1 MRAAATLLGKATAR
15 RLSLPDRG
23 VEIALL
29 DWGGEGPPAL
39 FHHANGFCKGIWAQV
54 AAGLCGHFR
63 VVAMDARGHGDSRFL
78 SEEPSFG
85 WEVFARDV
93 VAVAEALCDEFGV
106 SGLGLG
112 VGHSFGGTSILGAA
126 ALRPE
131 LFEGLVVLDPV
142 TPPPAAGRDSPGSEL
157 ARRARKRRCE
167 WPSREE
173 ARAWLAERELFSS
186 WDPVALDLYLLDG
199 LRPAARGGVELKCP
213 PWVEAA
219 VFSGD
224 RLDLAAWLERVEA
237 TCLWVWAE
245 RGSFP
250 RALQEGLAA
259 GMRRSQFRVAHTGHL
274 LPMEAPRWVADAI
287 LDFATAQGLG
297 GEVGGGRGALVG
309 SSADS

>member
-1 MRAAATLLGKATAR
+1 MQVASTLLEKATPR

-39 FHHANGFCKGIWAQV
+39 FHHANGFCKGSWAQV
-54 AAGLCGHFR
+54 AAGLHGRFR
-63 VVAMDARGHGDSRFL
+63 TIAMDARGHGDSRFL
-78 SEEPSFG
+78 SEEPCFG

-93 VAVAEALCDEFGV
+93 VAVAEALCNELGV
-106 SGLGLG
+106 AQLGLG
-112 VGHSFGGTSILGAA
+112 VGHSFGGTSILRAA

-131 LFEGLVVLDPV
+131 LFGGLVVLDPV
-142 TPPPAAGRDSPGSEL
+142 TPPPTAGRDSPGSEL

-167 WPSREE
+167 WPSLAE
-173 ARAWLAERELFSS
+173 ARAWLAERELFSG

-199 LRPAARGGVELKCP
+199 LRPATRGGVELKCP

-224 RLDLAAWLERVEA
+224 RLDLAAWLGRVEA

-250 RALQEGLAA
+250 RVLQQRLAA
-259 GMRRSQFRVAHTGHL
+259 GMPRARFRVAPTGHL
-274 LPMEAPRWVADAI
+274 LPMEAPRWVADAV
-287 LDFATAQGLG
+287 LGFARANGLG
-297 GEVGGGRGALVG
+297 RRPAGGHVALVG
-309 SSADS
+309 SPGDS